1 MEGSPAVIL
10 ILLLAWGVWYTRP
23 VSVYGLIPGVKRAD
37 SISLYSRPL
46 GPYRSDGP
54 SSIRDLRPEDPKWD
68 AALRALE
75 APAFAVP
82 PGTCSSPY
90 SSRSLTL
97 WATPPQGDRER
108 FGQSPLPPCWSSLN
122 PLSLFHVKH
131 L

>member
-10 ILLLAWGVWYTRP
+10 ILLLAWGGWYTRP

-37 SISLYSRPL
+37 SISLYFRPL
-46 GPYRSDGP
+46 GPYRSGGP
-54 SSIRDLRPEDPKWD
+54 PSIRDLRPEDPKWD

-97 WATPPQGDRER
+97 
-108 FGQSPLPPCWSSLN
+108 
-122 PLSLFHVKH
+122 
-131 L
+131 

>member
-1 MEGSPAVIL
+1 MKWLKAHWKAPAVVL
-10 ILLLAWGVWYTRP
+10 ILLLAWGGWYTRP

-46 GPYRSDGP
+46 GPYRSGGS

-82 PGTCSSPY
+82 PLEPAPLPIPAEASPSGQTPPGRPGTLWPKHSSP
-90 SSRSLTL
+90 LL
-97 WATPPQGDRER
+97 E
-108 FGQSPLPPCWSSLN
+108 QS
-122 PLSLFHVKH
+122 
-131 L
+131 

>member
-1 MEGSPAVIL
+1 MEGSPAVVL

-82 PGTCSSPY
+82 PWN
-90 SSRSLTL
+90 LL
-97 WATPPQGDRER
+97 
-108 FGQSPLPPCWSSLN
+108 
-122 PLSLFHVKH
+122 LSLFQPKPHPLGNPPRETGNALAKALFPPAGAVLTRFH
-131 L
+131 CFT

>member
-75 APAFAVP
+75 ARLSPSPLEPAPLPIPAEASPSGQPP
-82 PGTCSSPY
+82 PGETGNALAKALFPPAGAV
-90 SSRSLTL
+90 LT
-97 WATPPQGDRER
+97 R
-108 FGQSPLPPCWSSLN
+108 FHC
-122 PLSLFHVKH
+122 FT
-131 L
+131 